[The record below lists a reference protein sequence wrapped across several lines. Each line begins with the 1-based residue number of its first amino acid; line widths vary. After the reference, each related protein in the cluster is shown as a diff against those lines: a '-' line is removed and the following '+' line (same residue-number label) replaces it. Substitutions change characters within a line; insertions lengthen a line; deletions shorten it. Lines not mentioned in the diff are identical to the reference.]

1 MKYTKMDIAR
11 IAPVQIYHT
20 KLSSSFYNFSM
31 AWAEFRQIGWKL
43 TTNQAVWL
51 VDLLN
56 QSTALFP
63 IDFFPP
69 KHLHMIWL

>member
-1 MKYTKMDIAR
+1 MDIAR

-63 IDFFPP
+63 IDFFSP